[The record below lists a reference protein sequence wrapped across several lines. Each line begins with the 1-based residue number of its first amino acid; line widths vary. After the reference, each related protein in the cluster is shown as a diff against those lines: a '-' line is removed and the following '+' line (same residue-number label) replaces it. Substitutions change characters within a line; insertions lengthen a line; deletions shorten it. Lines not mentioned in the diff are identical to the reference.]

1 MYGAETYDDSVDNS
15 VEFVPSEPEIHVDRG
30 VATFA
35 QRDTVKEESYVAAQ
49 LGSEQSS
56 QKSNEIS
63 SDLVTTHVKES
74 GTILFLLLILLLL
87 LLLCALWVR
96 YYMKSLYWSVFLI
109 YMLLF

>member
-15 VEFVPSEPEIHVDRG
+15 VEFVPSEPEIHLDKG

-35 QRDTVKEESYVAAQ
+35 QRDTVKEESHFAAQ

-74 GTILFLLLILLLL
+74 GTILFLLLIYIL
-87 LLLCALWVR
+87 LLLCVLGVR
-96 YYMKSLYWSVFLI
+96 YHMKSLYWSVFLI